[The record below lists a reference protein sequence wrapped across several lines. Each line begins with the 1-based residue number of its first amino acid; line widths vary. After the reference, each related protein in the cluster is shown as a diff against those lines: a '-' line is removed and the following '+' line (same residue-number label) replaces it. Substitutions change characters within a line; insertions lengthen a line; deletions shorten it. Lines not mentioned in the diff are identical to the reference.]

1 MRKDRNIFHQL
12 LFCLSPSCARRNVE
26 EIKCSQTWQDIDW
39 MTGHGVAF
47 ELISQEKKVLRVD
60 LVFYQGFTAQL
71 KDTLTS
77 CKVFWQGPSSFNT

>member
-39 MTGHGVAF
+39 MTGHGLAF
-47 ELISQEKKVLRVD
+47 DLISQEKKSVEGGFGILPR
-60 LVFYQGFTAQL
+60 FYSSAEGYPYELQGLLAG
-71 KDTLTS
+71 TLLI
-77 CKVFWQGPSSFNT
+77 